1 MSEGALIVLA
11 VDDEQPQLE
20 DLAQMLRASPR
31 VGELETASNARDA
44 MLNASRRPY
53 DAVFLDVRMPELDG
67 LELARVLKAGET
79 PPELIFVTA
88 FDNYAVSAFE
98 LQALDYLM
106 KPVTR
111 DRMEEALERVQA
123 ARADTGVG
131 RRPVHGAEE
140 REAADGAVLTVNT
153 SNGGVRHLNPGSILY
168 LKAYGDYMRVFADGG
183 RYLVRARLMET
194 ETRLEAHG
202 FLRIHRQY
210 IANLSRVAEV
220 RLLQNGTAMLR
231 LRNGA
236 ELPVARRH
244 VHQLRQRLWR

>member
-1 MSEGALIVLA
+1 M
-11 VDDEQPQLE
+11 
-20 DLAQMLRASPR
+20 
-31 VGELETASNARDA
+31 
-44 MLNASRRPY
+44 
-53 DAVFLDVRMPELDG
+53 
-67 LELARVLKAGET
+67 
-79 PPELIFVTA
+79 TA